1 MMIRFTAPP
10 SAAALVVFC
19 SAGFCGAA
27 WAASASAA
35 AGAAALPAG
44 AAGADLS
51 REAMDPAVDPCVDFY
66 RYACGGWMTKNP
78 VPPDQRAWS
87 RFGEL
92 TNSNR
97 AKLRDILA
105 ELAAA
110 APTATANPG
119 ADRQQLGDFYA
130 SCMDEAGVE
139 KRGIAA
145 IQPGLERIAALRSSA
160 ELPALLAHLH
170 QAGVNALF
178 GFRSGQDFKD
188 ATSVIAFVDA
198 GGLALPDRDYY
209 LKTDPKSAEQRA
221 EYARHLERMFALLGE
236 PPARAAADAATVL
249 GVETVLAKSS
259 LDRVSRRD
267 PAKVYHK
274 LGRDEVAALTPAFSW
289 DRYLAALA
297 APPVASL
304 NVSEPDFL
312 RAVETLLRSTTVA
325 GLQAYL
331 RWHLLHATAPWL
343 PSAFVGEDFAFFDKT
358 LGGAQQLR
366 PRWKR
371 CVEVTDGALGEAL
384 GREYVARW
392 FNPEAKR
399 RTVALV
405 DEVEKAMAQDIA
417 SLTWMGAETR
427 QRAAE
432 KLAAIANKVG
442 YPETWR
448 DYRRLRVVRGD
459 LVGNV
464 ERAHAFELARRLSKI
479 GKPVDRKE
487 WTMTPPTVNAYYSA
501 AMNDINIP
509 AGILQPPFYD
519 PQRDDAQNYGAIGA
533 AIGHEMTHGFDDR
546 GSQFDGNGNLVDW
559 WTPADAGEF
568 NQRTTC
574 IADEYSAFPAAG
586 GLTVNGRLTLGENTA
601 DNGGLRIAYLAYE
614 ASRGGKPRQT
624 LDGLSPEQ
632 RFFLGFA
639 QVWCSNTTPEAERQQ
654 VLTNPHSPGRYRV
667 DGTVVNMPEFQQAF
681 QCKAGSPMAP
691 EKRCRVW

>member
-1 MMIRFTAPP
+1 MMIRFAGPS
-10 SAAALVVFC
+10 SAAAALALFC

-27 WAASASAA
+27 GA
-35 AGAAALPAG
+35 AGAAAVPAG
-44 AAGADLS
+44 TGAS
-51 REAMDPAVDPCVDFY
+51 REAMDSVVDPCVDFY
-66 RYACGGWMTKNP
+66 RYACGGWMAKNP

-87 RFGEL
+87 RFGAL
-92 TNSNR
+92 TDSNR
-97 AKLRDILA
+97 AKLRDILS

-110 APTATANPG
+110 APA
-119 ADRQQLGDFYA
+119 ADRSDRAAERQKLGDFYA

-139 KRGIAA
+139 KRGVAA
-145 IQPGLERIAALRSSA
+145 IQPDLERIAALRSLA

-178 GFRSGQDFKD
+178 GFRSVQDFKD
-188 ATSVIAFVDA
+188 ATSVIALVDA

-209 LKTDPKSAEQRA
+209 LKTDPKSAEQRT
-221 EYARHLERMFALLGE
+221 EYARHLEHMFGLLGE
-236 PPARAAADAATVL
+236 PPARATTDAATVL
-249 GVETVLAKSS
+249 TVETALAKAS

-274 LGRDEVAALTPAFSW
+274 LRREELAALTPEFSW
-289 DRYLAALA
+289 DSYLAAVA
-297 APPVASL
+297 APPVGSL

-312 RAVETLLRSTTVA
+312 KAVDALLRSTAVA
-325 GLQAYL
+325 DVQTYL
-331 RWHLLHATAPWL
+331 RWHLLHANASWL
-343 PSAFVGEDFAFFDKT
+343 ASPFVAEDFAFFDKT

-371 CVEVTDGALGEAL
+371 CAEATDGALGEAL

-399 RTVALV
+399 RTVVLV

-417 SLTWMGAETR
+417 SLAWMGAETR
-427 QRAAE
+427 KRAAE

-448 DYRRLRVVRGD
+448 DYGRLTIVRGD

-464 ERAHAFELARRLSKI
+464 ERARAFELARRLSKI

-487 WTMTPPTVNAYYSA
+487 WSMTPPTVNAYYSA

-519 PQRDDAQNYGAIGA
+519 PRRDDAQNYGAIGA
-533 AIGHEMTHGFDDR
+533 VIGHEMTHGFDDH
-546 GSQFDGNGNLVDW
+546 GSQFDGHGNLVNW
-559 WTPADAGEF
+559 WTPADEAEF
-568 NQRTTC
+568 KQRTTC

-601 DNGGLRIAYLAYE
+601 DNGGLRIAYLAFE
-614 ASRGGKPRQT
+614 ASRAGQPRQT
-624 LDGLSPEQ
+624 QDGLTPEQ

-639 QVWCSNTTPEAERQQ
+639 QIWCSNTTPEAERQN

-681 QCKAGSPMAP
+681 QCKPGTPMAP